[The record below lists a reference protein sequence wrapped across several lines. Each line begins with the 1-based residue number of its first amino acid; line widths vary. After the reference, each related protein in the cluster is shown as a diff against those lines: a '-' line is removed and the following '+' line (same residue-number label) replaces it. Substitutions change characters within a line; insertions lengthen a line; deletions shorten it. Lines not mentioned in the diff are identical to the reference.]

1 MLALAPIRARLDNG
15 RLKITALQEDLQE
28 DVRVVAQ
35 TAVLG
40 LPVDAILGYQISFD
54 HVTYAQKDQH
64 LPSFCVAAPTSDIIL
79 DLAVAPRISRR

>member
-15 RLKITALQEDLQE
+15 RLKITALQE

>member
-15 RLKITALQEDLQE
+15 RLKITALQED
-28 DVRVVAQ
+28 VRVVAQ

-40 LPVDAILGYQISFD
+40 LRVDAILGYQISFD

>member
-1 MLALAPIRARLDNG
+1 MLALASIRARLDNG
-15 RLKITALQEDLQE
+15 RLTITAMQE